1 MSHIYI
7 YILYSLFI
15 LRVTTSIHVGIR
27 RHDLWCKWFHP
38 NRITMHNIK
47 CSQPQRGLVV
57 SSTGPYCFDWKV
69 LAYIILGKLFG
80 RSHASHCT
88 KHCIYMKTIC
98 KMWQASHLT
107 LNLDLKF
114 HVYTIHRGCI
124 HFSERE
130 TLEPSHCVSV
140 ASQQCRA
147 PQDQCSR
154 RQLPWPWMFWGNVV
168 ILLMEE
174 IQHQLKGSLSDYFQ
188 VFFHL
193 RRCRILPSTVCHC
206 MSLW

>member
-1 MSHIYI
+1 MIS
-7 YILYSLFI
+7 S
-15 LRVTTSIHVGIR
+15 
-27 RHDLWCKWFHP
+27 KQ
-38 NRITMHNIK
+38 NNHNITV
-47 CSQPQRGLVV
+47 SVLNPRGVWWCLPRDHTVLTERFLLI
-57 SSTGPYCFDWKV
+57 SSWANSLEDPMHHIVQNIVY
-69 LAYIILGKLFG
+69 YN
-80 RSHASHCT
+80 
-88 KHCIYMKTIC
+88 YMKTIC
-98 KMWQASHLT
+98 KMWQASRFTLT
-107 LNLDLKF
+107 LDLKF

-130 TLEPSHCVSV
+130 TLEPSHCVNV
-140 ASQQCRA
+140 ASQQCRD

-188 VFFHL
+188 FFFHL